1 MLYTDMSILREQI
14 NQLYC
19 KRTPFF
25 FVINYEKTEG
35 YLVEEPLT
43 QSELFFQF
51 PNGGNKSVAAVEKS
65 VINFEVIPNEPGDYH
80 KKFENLQGYFRRNEL
95 TLANLTDR
103 TEIKTNLT
111 LEDIF
116 SLSESLYQ
124 VYIPNRFVCFSPER
138 FVKIVDGTIST
149 NPMKGTIDA
158 TLPRAAEMILEDEK
172 EQAEHLAT
180 VTLLCEELAEVA
192 NRVHVSRFRYIDRLQ
207 TNRKDLL
214 QVSSEIVGDLKEEYK
229 QHIGDAI
236 FSLLPGSSIAG
247 EPKQKALAVLR
258 EIEGVERGYYCG
270 IAGYFDGELLDSAV
284 LIRFI
289 EQDNE
294 QFYFRSGGGVTAK
307 SIFEKEYQE
316 ILNKVYL
323 PFV

>member
-1 MLYTDMSILREQI
+1 MLYTNMTILREKI

-19 KRTPFF
+19 QRTPFF

-35 YLVEEPLT
+35 YLVEEPLKK
-43 QSELFFQF
+43 SELFFSF
-51 PNGGNKSVAAVEKS
+51 PNGGNKSFLEVDKS
-65 VINFEVIPNEPGDYH
+65 IINFEVIPNKFSDYQ
-80 KKFENLQGYFRRNEL
+80 KKFEKLQDYFSRKEL

-111 LEDIF
+111 LETIF
-116 SLSESLYQ
+116 SLSESRYQ
-124 VYIPNRFVCFSPER
+124 IYIPNRFVCFSPER
-138 FVKIVDGTIST
+138 FVKIVDGIIST

-158 TLPRAAEMILEDEK
+158 TLPRAAEIILEDEK

-180 VTLLCEELAEVA
+180 VTLLREELAEVA
-192 NRVHVSRFRYIDRLQ
+192 NQVRVSRFRYIDRLQ

-214 QVSSEIVGDLKEEYK
+214 QVSSEIIGDLKEEYK
-229 QHIGDAI
+229 QCLGDAI

-258 EIEGVERGYYCG
+258 EIEEVERGYYCG
-270 IAGYFDGELLDSAV
+270 IAGYFDGKLFDSAV

-289 EQDNE
+289 EQDNN

-307 SIFEKEYQE
+307 SNCEKEYQE
-316 ILNKVYL
+316 VLNKVYL